1 MQMILDEY
9 LQKGVEIGASD
20 IHVCAGLPF
29 ALRKNGSLYY
39 IDDYVLNKDDCR
51 DLVRQILSDEQFAL
65 VEEEGEI
72 DLSHMISGVGRFR
85 INIYKQRGSY
95 ALAIRIISVR
105 IPELSELGLPNILA
119 SLAEKQR
126 GLILVTGP
134 IGSGKSTTLAAMVNH
149 INNTRRET
157 DVNGNIDVKKEN
169 GGVIATIDGKNEV
182 CTKLYTYTGLSIY
195 ETHRVWLE
203 SVSDFDPNTRN
214 STDVLTIF
222 NAININ

>member
-39 IDDYVLNKDDCR
+39 IDDYVFNKDDCR

-134 IGSGKSTTLAAMVNH
+134 TGSGKSTTLAAMVNH

-169 GGVIATIDGKNEV
+169 GVIATIDGKTKFV
-182 CTKLYTYTGLSIY
+182 QSCTHILDYRY